1 MVSASIWELDYYS
14 AGKISARKTHDVTM
28 DLIISDHNVFH
39 ALLRLVQ
46 KKRTTK
52 DFMTATEHTKTPNHF
67 GKKHFTRGR
76 QGNMDA
82 FNWAV

>member
-1 MVSASIWELDYYS
+1 
-14 AGKISARKTHDVTM
+14 M
-28 DLIISDHNVFH
+28 DSIISDDNVFH
-39 ALLRLVQ
+39 ALVRLVQ

-52 DFMTATEHTKTPNHF
+52 DLMTATEHIKTPNHF

-76 QGNMDA
+76 QGNMDV